1 MVLLPFQLEDEGP
14 LNCHG
19 RGSIVAFLLSHGQS
33 WREILGLQ
41 KEKVSHL
48 HFYFHDVITG
58 KNPTSIAVAGANT
71 TLTSPTSFG
80 LVNVVDNTLTK
91 GPKPTSKLIGR
102 GQGFF
107 ASSSQSEISFFMA
120 IDFVFMEGKFNG
132 STLTM
137 VGRNPIMHKERVMT
151 VVGGSGA
158 FRLARGYAIAKTFVS
173 DLRSKNAIVEYH
185 ITVIHF

>member
-1 MVLLPFQLEDEGP
+1 MYKEFLFLTHAMVLLPFQLEDEGP

-19 RGSIVAFLLSHGQS
+19 RGSIVAFLLSHG
-33 WREILGLQ
+33 
-41 KEKVSHL
+41 
-48 HFYFHDVITG
+48 HFQHRVMKRDTRPSKG
-58 KNPTSIAVAGANT
+58 EAVAGANT

-137 VGRNPIMHKERVMT
+137 VGRNPIMHKEREMT

-173 DLRSKNAIVEYH
+173 DQRTKNAIVEYH